1 MSTLVH
7 YDVYYCTSW
16 TNAHAT
22 GNSYT
27 QLNGTSK
34 GAGSAFTR
42 KVDWLPGGALAFPV
56 DAPPVGMRSGGL
68 QSTTTVYGDAR
79 SGVLRITSVYTGA
92 DTGADRRA
100 EMQDEWATLVSTITP
115 ADGEILIRLDR
126 PNRSATTL
134 SRLLVCRVSGVPE
147 WRALSD
153 RADSDTLILDLSLEV
168 LYPYYLTRT
177 ATTTAY
183 AAVGTSFVSGVIAN
197 GGHTDGLGLTVNVT
211 AISSGTPTIVTLE
224 NTTTGQT
231 LVWTIA
237 TIAAVNDRLSWF
249 CDDPRKVKLT
259 TTNASHLGASTAG
272 QNPALA
278 RGNNTVKLKV
288 NAGVITADILT
299 ADEFYSP

>member
-1 MSTLVH
+1 MTTLVH

-16 TNAHAT
+16 SDAHS
-22 GNSYT
+22 GSNSYT
-27 QLNGTSK
+27 QLNGTGQ

-42 KVDWLPGGALAFPV
+42 KVDWIPGGALSFPV
-56 DAPPVGMRSGGL
+56 DAPPVGTRSGGL
-68 QSTTTVYGDAR
+68 QSTTTTYADSR
-79 SGVLRITSVYTGA
+79 SGVLRITSTYTGA

-115 ADGEILIRLDR
+115 AAGEILLRLDR

-134 SRLLVCRVSGVPE
+134 SRLLVCRVSSIPE

-153 RADSDTLILDLSLEV
+153 RADSDTLILEIGLEV

-177 ATTTAY
+177 ATSTAY
-183 AAVGTSFVSGVIAN
+183 AGVGTSFSSATIAN
-197 GGHTDGLGLTVNVT
+197 GGHTDGLGLTVLIT
-211 AISSGTPTIVTLE
+211 AKTGSPTLVTLE

-231 LVWTIA
+231 LAWTIA
-237 TIAAVNDRLSWF
+237 TAATANDRLSWF

-259 TTNASHLGASTAG
+259 TATASHLGTTTAG

-288 NAGVITADILT
+288 NSGTIDATVYT
-299 ADEFYSP
+299 ADEFYTL

>member
-1 MSTLVH
+1 MTTLVH

-42 KVDWLPGGALAFPV
+42 KVDWIPGGALAFPV

-79 SGVLRITSVYTGA
+79 NGVLRITSAYTGA

-115 ADGEILIRLDR
+115 ADGEILLRLDR

-153 RADSDTLILDLSLEV
+153 RADSETLILDLSLEV

-177 ATTTAY
+177 ATGTAY
-183 AAVGTSFVSGVIAN
+183 AGVGTSFSSNTIAN
-197 GGHTDGLGLTVNVT
+197 GGHTDGLGLVIDIT
-211 AISSGTPTIVTLE
+211 AKTGSPTIVTLE
-224 NTTTGQT
+224 NTTTSQT

-237 TIAAVNDRLSWF
+237 TAATANDRLSWF
-249 CDDPRKVKLT
+249 GDDPRKIKLT

-272 QNPALA
+272 QDPALI

-288 NAGVITADILT
+288 NSGTIDATIHT
-299 ADEFYSP
+299 ADEYYTV